1 MTRRKENLRLMGV
14 LVLLILVAGA
24 LHFARDTTRPSR
36 GYSVQLEE
44 PETVT
49 RILLTSSADTVN
61 LSFSGSWRVN
71 GSQEA
76 DRDLIR
82 ILFATLQQLQ
92 AKRPVADS
100 QADSVSTLLN
110 TLGTRVEVFSGDDLQ
125 TRLTIG
131 GNSLQTETYVMRDG
145 MQPYLAVIPGYRVYA
160 AGIFELTSVEW
171 RDKRVFNFN
180 WRNFAG
186 LKITKREESLNITAG
201 DQGILVDGS
210 PKADTAV
217 LNTFLDAVSLLR
229 VERFLKPGEYTAHLP
244 ALERGAEALFEVTD
258 IAGNV
263 FQLEVFR
270 SEGGLYL
277 ARIDG
282 RHLAE
287 MDDAAV
293 KEISISRKAIIAK

>member
-1 MTRRKENLRLMGV
+1 
-14 LVLLILVAGA
+14 
-24 LHFARDTTRPSR
+24 
-36 GYSVQLEE
+36 LEK

-49 RILLTSSADTVN
+49 RIRLASSADTVD

-71 GSQEA
+71 GGPEA
-76 DRDLIR
+76 DRELIR

-110 TLGTRVEVFSGDDLQ
+110 TQGTRVEVFSGDDLQ
-125 TRLTIG
+125 LSLSVG
-131 GNSLQTETYVMRDG
+131 GNLPKSEAYVMRG
-145 MQPYLAVIPGYRVYA
+145 GVQPHIAVIPGYRVYA

-186 LKITKREESLNITAG
+186 LKITKREESFNITAG

-210 PKADTAV
+210 TEADTAV

-229 VERFLKPGEYTAHLP
+229 VKRFLKPGEYTAHLP
-244 ALERGAEALFEVTD
+244 ALGRGAEALFEVSD

-263 FQLEVFR
+263 FRLEVFG

-293 KEISISRKAIIAK
+293 KGISISRKAVIPK

>member
-1 MTRRKENLRLMGV
+1 MTRRQENLRLMGV
-14 LVLLILVAGA
+14 LVLLILVAGG
-24 LHFARDTTRPSR
+24 LHFARVTARPSR
-36 GYSVQLEE
+36 GFSVQLEQ

-49 RILLTSSADTVN
+49 RILLTSRADTVD
-61 LSFSGSWRVN
+61 LSFTGSWRVN
-71 GSQEA
+71 GRQEA
-76 DRDLIR
+76 DRELIR
-82 ILFATLQQLQ
+82 ILFATLQQLH

-110 TLGTRVEVFSGDDLQ
+110 TQGTRVEVFSGEDLQ
-125 TRLTIG
+125 NRLTIG
-131 GNSLQTETYVMRDG
+131 GNSLKTEAYVMRDG
-145 MQPYLAVIPGYRVYA
+145 MQPYIAVIPGYRVYA
-160 AGIFELTSVEW
+160 AAIFELTSVEW

-186 LKITKREESLNITAG
+186 LKITQRGESFNITAG

-210 PKADTAV
+210 PKADTAA
-217 LNTFLDAVSLLR
+217 LNAFLDAISLLR
-229 VERFLKPGEYTAHLP
+229 VERFLQPGEYSAHLA
-244 ALERGAEALFEVTD
+244 ALERGAEVLFEVSD

-263 FQLEVFR
+263 FRLEVFG

-293 KEISISRKAIIAK
+293 KGISISRKAVVLN